1 MPVGL
6 EKQWSEDE
14 TRRFIKGLRIHG
26 KNFYKIRTE
35 FLPEKDTGELITFYY
50 LWKKTPG
57 AAGLRPRGRR
67 HRPAPAVLQRKVK
80 TNKDVGKKKETSS
93 ASEGDFCPHLRP
105 FSLSYK
111 MFQLRTVA
119 GRIAETRT
127 PTTAATAPAAAA
139 RTGTT
144 GVRT

>member
-1 MPVGL
+1 MLFLPQVENPVPVGL

-80 TNKDVGKKKETSS
+80 TNKEVGKKKETSS
-93 ASEGDFCPHLRP
+93 ASEGD
-105 FSLSYK
+105 LSHS
-111 MFQLRTVA
+111 LRTFCNDLKYFS
-119 GRIAETRT
+119 
-127 PTTAATAPAAAA
+127 
-139 RTGTT
+139 
-144 GVRT
+144 

>member
-67 HRPAPAVLQRKVK
+67 HRAAPAVLQRKVK
-80 TNKDVGKKKETSS
+80 TNKEVGKKKETSS
-93 ASEGDFCPHLRP
+93 ASEGE
-105 FSLSYK
+105 FSHS
-111 MFQLRTVA
+111 LRTFCNDLKYFS
-119 GRIAETRT
+119 
-127 PTTAATAPAAAA
+127 
-139 RTGTT
+139 
-144 GVRT
+144 